1 MIKFVISCNQS
12 TGSSSK
18 VCMKFETDIFY
29 LQQIISGNARAYA
42 FLVEKHKDM
51 VFSIALKILHNR
63 EDAEEVA
70 QDSFVKAYQSLSGFK
85 NEAKFSTWLYR
96 IVYNSAISKVRKK
109 KLELSPLDDSTINNY
124 SEDSVDS
131 NFFLVDEPDQFE
143 LLRKA
148 LQRLP
153 EDENVIVSL
162 FYQNDNS
169 IEDISAITGLTVANV
184 KVKLHRIRK
193 KIYTEMQKMMISLD
207 HSDYTQAHFKE
218 VMR

>member
-1 MIKFVISCNQS
+1 
-12 TGSSSK
+12 
-18 VCMKFETDIFY
+18 MKFENDIFY
-29 LQQIISGNARAYA
+29 LQQIIAGNARAYA
-42 FLVEKHKDM
+42 FLVEKHKEM

-70 QDSFVKAYQSLSGFK
+70 QDAFVKAYQSLSGFK

-124 SEDSVDS
+124 SEDTVDS
-131 NFFLVDEPDQFE
+131 NFYLVEEPDQFE
-143 LLRKA
+143 LLQKA

-193 KIYTEMQKMMISLD
+193 KLYMEMQKLMTHLD
-207 HSDYTQAHFKE
+207 GSDYSQVHFKE
-218 VMR
+218 VTR

>member
-1 MIKFVISCNQS
+1 
-12 TGSSSK
+12 
-18 VCMKFETDIFY
+18 MKFETDIFY

-42 FLVEKHKDM
+42 FLVDKHKEM
-51 VFSIALKILHNR
+51 VFSIALKILHSR

-70 QDSFVKAYQSLSGFK
+70 QDAFVKAYQSLSGFK

-96 IVYNSAISKVRKK
+96 IVYNSAISKIRKK

-124 SEDSVDS
+124 SEDNVNS
-131 NFFLVDEPDQFE
+131 NFFLVEEPDQFE
-143 LLRKA
+143 LLQKA
-148 LQRLP
+148 LQSLP

-193 KIYTEMQKMMISLD
+193 KLYTEMQKLMISLD
-207 HSDYTQAHFKE
+207 HSDYSQAHFKE

>member
-1 MIKFVISCNQS
+1 
-12 TGSSSK
+12 
-18 VCMKFETDIFY
+18 MKFETDIFY

-51 VFSIALKILHNR
+51 VFSIALKILHSR

-70 QDSFVKAYQSLSGFK
+70 QDAFVKAYQSLPGFK

-109 KLELSPLDDSTINNY
+109 KLELAPLDDMTINNY
-124 SEDSVDS
+124 SEDSIDS

-143 LLRKA
+143 FLQKA
-148 LQRLP
+148 LQMLP

-162 FYQNDNS
+162 FYQNENS

-193 KIYTEMQKMMISLD
+193 KLYSEMQKMMTSLD
-207 HSDYTQAHFKE
+207 HSENKQAHFKE
-218 VMR
+218 VTQ

>member
-1 MIKFVISCNQS
+1 
-12 TGSSSK
+12 
-18 VCMKFETDIFY
+18 MKFETDIFY

-193 KIYTEMQKMMISLD
+193 KLYTEMQKMMTSLD

>member
-1 MIKFVISCNQS
+1 
-12 TGSSSK
+12 
-18 VCMKFETDIFY
+18 MKFETDIFY
-29 LQQIISGNARAYA
+29 LQQITSGNARAYA
-42 FLVEKHKDM
+42 FLVDKHKEM
-51 VFSIALKILHNR
+51 VFSIALKILHSR

-70 QDSFVKAYQSLSGFK
+70 QDAFVKAYQSLSGFK

-96 IVYNSAISKVRKK
+96 IVYNSAISKIRKK

-124 SEDSVDS
+124 SEDNVDS
-131 NFFLVDEPDQFE
+131 NFFLVEEPDQFE
-143 LLRKA
+143 LLQKA
-148 LQRLP
+148 LQSLP

-193 KIYTEMQKMMISLD
+193 KLYTEMQKLMTRLD
-207 HSDYTQAHFKE
+207 HSDYSQAHFKE

>member
-1 MIKFVISCNQS
+1 
-12 TGSSSK
+12 
-18 VCMKFETDIFY
+18 MKFETDIFY
-29 LQQIISGNARAYA
+29 IQQIIAGNARAYA
-42 FLVEKHKDM
+42 FLVEKHKEM

-70 QDSFVKAYQSLSGFK
+70 QDAFVKAYQSLSGFK

-124 SEDSVDS
+124 SDDNMDS
-131 NFFLVDEPDQFE
+131 NFFLVEEPDQFE
-143 LLRKA
+143 LLQKA
-148 LQRLP
+148 LQSLP

-162 FYQNDNS
+162 FYQNDHS

-193 KIYTEMQKMMISLD
+193 KLYTEMQKLMTNLEDSEY
-207 HSDYTQAHFKE
+207 SRVHFKE
-218 VMR
+218 VTG

>member
-1 MIKFVISCNQS
+1 
-12 TGSSSK
+12 
-18 VCMKFETDIFY
+18 MKFETDIFY
-29 LQQIISGNARAYA
+29 LQQIIAGNARAYA

-51 VFSIALKILHNR
+51 VFSIALKILHSR

-70 QDSFVKAYQSLSGFK
+70 QDAFVKAYQSLSGFK

-109 KLELSPLDDSTINNY
+109 KLELAPLDDTTINNY
-124 SEDSVDS
+124 SEDNVDS

-143 LLRKA
+143 LLQKA
-148 LQRLP
+148 LQSLP
-153 EDENVIVSL
+153 EEENVIVSL

-193 KIYTEMQKMMISLD
+193 KLYTEMQRMMTSLD
-207 HSDYTQAHFKE
+207 HSENKQAHFKE
-218 VMR
+218 VTQ

>member
-1 MIKFVISCNQS
+1 
-12 TGSSSK
+12 
-18 VCMKFETDIFY
+18 MKFETDIFY

-42 FLVEKHKDM
+42 FLVDKHKEM
-51 VFSIALKILHNR
+51 VFSIALKILHSR

-70 QDSFVKAYQSLSGFK
+70 QDAFVKAYQSLSGFK

-96 IVYNSAISKVRKK
+96 IVYNSAISKIRKK
-109 KLELSPLDDSTINNY
+109 KLELSLLDDSTINNY
-124 SEDSVDS
+124 SEDNVDS
-131 NFFLVDEPDQFE
+131 NFFLVEEPDQFE
-143 LLRKA
+143 LLQKA
-148 LQRLP
+148 LQSLP

-193 KIYTEMQKMMISLD
+193 KLYTEMQKLMTSLD
-207 HSDYTQAHFKE
+207 HSDYSQAHFKE

>member
-1 MIKFVISCNQS
+1 
-12 TGSSSK
+12 
-18 VCMKFETDIFY
+18 MKFENDIFY
-29 LQQIISGNARAYA
+29 LQQIIAGNARAYA
-42 FLVEKHKDM
+42 FLVEKHKEM

-70 QDSFVKAYQSLSGFK
+70 QDAFVKAYQSLSGFK

-124 SEDSVDS
+124 SEDTVDS
-131 NFFLVDEPDQFE
+131 NFYLVEEPDQFE
-143 LLRKA
+143 LLQKA
-148 LQRLP
+148 LQSLP

-193 KIYTEMQKMMISLD
+193 KLYTEMQKLMTSLD
-207 HSDYTQAHFKE
+207 YSENNQAHFKE
-218 VMR
+218 VTR

>member
-1 MIKFVISCNQS
+1 
-12 TGSSSK
+12 
-18 VCMKFETDIFY
+18 MKFETDIFY
-29 LQQIISGNARAYA
+29 IQQIIAGNARAYA
-42 FLVEKHKDM
+42 FLVEKHKEM

-70 QDSFVKAYQSLSGFK
+70 QDTFVKAYQSLSGFK

-124 SEDSVDS
+124 SDDSMDS
-131 NFFLVDEPDQFE
+131 NFFLVQEPDQFE
-143 LLRKA
+143 LLQKA
-148 LQRLP
+148 LQSLP

-162 FYQNDNS
+162 FYQNDHS

-193 KIYTEMQKMMISLD
+193 KLYIEMQKLMTHLEDSEY
-207 HSDYTQAHFKE
+207 SRVHFKE
-218 VMR
+218 VTG

>member
-1 MIKFVISCNQS
+1 
-12 TGSSSK
+12 
-18 VCMKFETDIFY
+18 MKFETDIFY

-51 VFSIALKILHNR
+51 VLSIALKIVHNR
-63 EDAEEVA
+63 EDAEEIA
-70 QDSFVKAYQSLSGFK
+70 QDSFVKAYQSISGFK

-109 KLELSPLDDSTINNY
+109 KLEVAPLEDSIINNY
-124 SEDSVDS
+124 SEDSLDHS
-131 NFFLVDEPDQFE
+131 FFLVEEPDQFE
-143 LLRKA
+143 LLQKA
-148 LQRLP
+148 LKSLP

-162 FYQNDNS
+162 FYQNDHS

-193 KIYTEMQKMMISLD
+193 KLYTEMQRLMTGLN
-207 HSDYTQAHFKE
+207 HSEYQANFKE
-218 VMR
+218 VTR

>member
-1 MIKFVISCNQS
+1 
-12 TGSSSK
+12 
-18 VCMKFETDIFY
+18 MKFETDIFY
-29 LQQIISGNARAYA
+29 IQQIIAGNARAYA
-42 FLVEKHKDM
+42 FLVEKHKEM

-70 QDSFVKAYQSLSGFK
+70 QDTFVKAYQSLSGFK

-124 SEDSVDS
+124 SDDSMDS
-131 NFFLVDEPDQFE
+131 NFFLVQEPDQFE
-143 LLRKA
+143 LLQKA
-148 LQRLP
+148 LQSLP

-162 FYQNDNS
+162 FYQNDHS

-193 KIYTEMQKMMISLD
+193 KLYTEMQKLMTRLEDSEY
-207 HSDYTQAHFKE
+207 SRVHFKE
-218 VMR
+218 VTG

>member
-1 MIKFVISCNQS
+1 
-12 TGSSSK
+12 
-18 VCMKFETDIFY
+18 MKFETDIFY
-29 LQQIISGNARAYA
+29 LQQIISGNVRAYS

-51 VFSIALKILHNR
+51 VFSIALKILHSR

-70 QDSFVKAYQSLSGFK
+70 QDAFVKAYQSLSGFK

-109 KLELSPLDDSTINNY
+109 KLELAPLDDTTINNY

-131 NFFLVDEPDQFE
+131 NFFLVNEPDQFE
-143 LLRKA
+143 LLQKA
-148 LQRLP
+148 LQSLP

-193 KIYTEMQKMMISLD
+193 KLYTEMQKMMTSLD
-207 HSDYTQAHFKE
+207 HSENKQAHFKE
-218 VMR
+218 VTQ

>member
-1 MIKFVISCNQS
+1 
-12 TGSSSK
+12 
-18 VCMKFETDIFY
+18 MKFETDIFY

-51 VFSIALKILHNR
+51 VFSIALKILHSR

-70 QDSFVKAYQSLSGFK
+70 QDAFVKAYQSLSGFK

-109 KLELSPLDDSTINNY
+109 KLELSPLDDMTINNY

-143 LLRKA
+143 LLQKA
-148 LQRLP
+148 LKSLP

-193 KIYTEMQKMMISLD
+193 KLYTEMQKMMTSLD
-207 HSDYTQAHFKE
+207 HSENKQAHFKE
-218 VMR
+218 VTQ

>member
-1 MIKFVISCNQS
+1 
-12 TGSSSK
+12 
-18 VCMKFETDIFY
+18 MKFETDIFY
-29 LQQIISGNARAYA
+29 LQQIIAGNARAYA

-51 VFSIALKILHNR
+51 VFSIALKILHSR

-70 QDSFVKAYQSLSGFK
+70 QDAFVKAYQSLSGFK

-109 KLELSPLDDSTINNY
+109 KLELAPLDDTTINNY
-124 SEDSVDS
+124 SEDNVDS

-143 LLRKA
+143 LLQKA
-148 LQRLP
+148 LQSLP
-153 EDENVIVSL
+153 EEENVIVSL
-162 FYQNDNS
+162 FYQNENS

-193 KIYTEMQKMMISLD
+193 KLYTEMQRMMTSLD
-207 HSDYTQAHFKE
+207 HSENKQAHFKE
-218 VMR
+218 VTQ

>member
-1 MIKFVISCNQS
+1 
-12 TGSSSK
+12 
-18 VCMKFETDIFY
+18 MKFETDIFY

-51 VFSIALKILHNR
+51 VFSIALKILHSR
-63 EDAEEVA
+63 EDAEEVS
-70 QDSFVKAYQSLSGFK
+70 QDAFVKAYQSLSGFK

-109 KLELSPLDDSTINNY
+109 KLALSPLDDMTINNY

-131 NFFLVDEPDQFE
+131 NFFLVEEPDQFE
-143 LLRKA
+143 LLQKV
-148 LQRLP
+148 LKMLP

-193 KIYTEMQKMMISLD
+193 KLYAEMQKMMTSLD
-207 HSDYTQAHFKE
+207 NSENKQAYFKE
-218 VMR
+218 VTQ

>member
-1 MIKFVISCNQS
+1 
-12 TGSSSK
+12 
-18 VCMKFETDIFY
+18 MKFETDIFY
-29 LQQIISGNARAYA
+29 LQQIIAGNARAYA
-42 FLVEKHKDM
+42 FLVEKHKEM
-51 VFSIALKILHNR
+51 VFSIALKILHSR

-70 QDSFVKAYQSLSGFK
+70 QDAFVKAYQSLSGFK

-124 SEDSVDS
+124 SDDSVDS
-131 NFFLVDEPDQFE
+131 NFFLVEEPDQFE
-143 LLRKA
+143 LLQKA
-148 LQRLP
+148 LQSLP

-193 KIYTEMQKMMISLD
+193 KLYTEMQKLMTHLEESE
-207 HSDYTQAHFKE
+207 YNQAHFKE
-218 VMR
+218 VTR

>member
-1 MIKFVISCNQS
+1 
-12 TGSSSK
+12 
-18 VCMKFETDIFY
+18 MKFENDIFY
-29 LQQIISGNARAYA
+29 LQQIIAGNARAYA
-42 FLVEKHKDM
+42 FLVEKHKEM

-70 QDSFVKAYQSLSGFK
+70 QDAFVKAYQSLSGFK

-124 SEDSVDS
+124 SDDTMDS
-131 NFFLVDEPDQFE
+131 NFFLVEEPDQFE
-143 LLRKA
+143 LLQKA
-148 LQRLP
+148 LQSLP

-193 KIYTEMQKMMISLD
+193 KLYIEMQKLMTHLD
-207 HSDYTQAHFKE
+207 SSDYSQVHFKE
-218 VMR
+218 VTR

>member
-1 MIKFVISCNQS
+1 
-12 TGSSSK
+12 
-18 VCMKFETDIFY
+18 MKFETDIFY

-51 VFSIALKILHNR
+51 VFSIALKILHSR

-70 QDSFVKAYQSLSGFK
+70 QDAFVKAYQSLSGFK

-109 KLELSPLDDSTINNY
+109 KLELSPLDDMTINNY

-143 LLRKA
+143 LLQKA
-148 LQRLP
+148 LQSLP

-193 KIYTEMQKMMISLD
+193 KLYTEMQKMMTSLD
-207 HSDYTQAHFKE
+207 HSENKQAHFKE
-218 VMR
+218 VTQ

>member
-1 MIKFVISCNQS
+1 
-12 TGSSSK
+12 
-18 VCMKFETDIFY
+18 MKFETDIFY

-51 VFSIALKILHNR
+51 VFSIALKILHSR

-70 QDSFVKAYQSLSGFK
+70 QDAFVKAYQSLSGFK

-109 KLELSPLDDSTINNY
+109 KLELSPLDDTTINNY
-124 SEDSVDS
+124 SEDSIDS
-131 NFFLVDEPDQFE
+131 NFFLVEEADQFE
-143 LLRKA
+143 LLQKA
-148 LQRLP
+148 LQSLP

-169 IEDISAITGLTVANV
+169 IDDISAITGLTVANV

-193 KIYTEMQKMMISLD
+193 KLYTEMQKMMTGLN
-207 HSDYTQAHFKE
+207 HSDNIQAHFKE
-218 VMR
+218 VMQ

>member
-1 MIKFVISCNQS
+1 
-12 TGSSSK
+12 
-18 VCMKFETDIFY
+18 MKFETDIFY
-29 LQQIISGNARAYA
+29 IQQIIAGNARAYA
-42 FLVEKHKDM
+42 FLVEKHKEL

-70 QDSFVKAYQSLSGFK
+70 QDAFVKAYQSLSGFK

-124 SEDSVDS
+124 SDDNMDS
-131 NFFLVDEPDQFE
+131 NFFLVEEPDQFE
-143 LLRKA
+143 LLQKA
-148 LQRLP
+148 LQSLP

-162 FYQNDNS
+162 FYQNDHS

-193 KIYTEMQKMMISLD
+193 KLYTEMQKLMTNLEDSEY
-207 HSDYTQAHFKE
+207 SRVHFKE
-218 VMR
+218 VTG